1 MLFLE
6 TDELDEG
13 MASKLSTAG
22 SIDSTG
28 AALDALGRLQE
39 NVERVF
45 KGKSGV
51 VRSTVACLLAQGH
64 LLLEDVPGVG
74 KTTLATALARSLGV
88 SFRRV
93 QFTSDLLPSDI
104 IGVSVY
110 SQEDGEFEFKPGPIF
125 AGIVLADEVN
135 RTTPRTQSALLE
147 AMSEGTVSVDNMT
160 HALPD
165 PFLVIATQNPLEHHG
180 TYPLPES
187 QLDRFLMRLSI
198 GYPSAP
204 VERGLL
210 MNRSLGDP
218 VDSLSP
224 VLDIAEFR
232 ALQEMAAGVELGE
245 SVAGYLLDVVRATR
259 DDRRVR
265 IGVSTRGALAIA
277 RAARA
282 WALLEGRDFCI
293 PDDLRRLFVSTIAHR
308 VALAGAA
315 GEVDKREA
323 EMIVEEIVAEVPAPV

>member
-1 MLFLE
+1 MAADPPSISPDSSVTAEEVSHDLLLALE
-6 TDELDEG
+6 
-13 MASKLSTAG
+13 
-22 SIDSTG
+22 
-28 AALDALGRLQE
+28 E

-45 KGKSGV
+45 KGKTRV
-51 VRSTVACLLAQGH
+51 VRYTIACLLADGH

-88 SFRRV
+88 EFRRV

-110 SQEDGEFEFKPGPIF
+110 SQDTGEFEFKPGPLF
-125 AGIVLADEVN
+125 AGVVLADEIN

-147 AMSEGTVSVDNMT
+147 AMSEGNVSVDNVT
-160 HALPD
+160 HRLPD

-198 GYPSAP
+198 GYPDADI
-204 VERGLL
+204 ERGLL
-210 MNRSLGDP
+210 LERSLGDP
-218 VDSLSP
+218 LDELDS
-224 VLDIAEFR
+224 VINIDEFR
-232 ALQEMAAGVELGE
+232 ALQAKAAGVTLEE
-245 SVAGYLLDVVRATR
+245 SVVDYLMEVVRATR
-259 DDRRVR
+259 NDSRVR

-282 WALLEGRDFCI
+282 WALLEGRDFVI
-293 PDDLRRLFVSTIAHR
+293 PDDLRELYVPTIAHR
-308 VALAGAA
+308 VALSGAA

-323 EMIVEEIVAEVPAPV
+323 EMIVEEMVAEVPAPV

>member
-1 MLFLE
+1 MAADPSSVSLDSSIAPEDVSLDLLLALE
-6 TDELDEG
+6 
-13 MASKLSTAG
+13 
-22 SIDSTG
+22 
-28 AALDALGRLQE
+28 E

-45 KGKSGV
+45 KGKTRV
-51 VRSTVACLLAQGH
+51 VKYTIACLLAQGH

-88 SFRRV
+88 TFRRV

-110 SQEDGEFEFKPGPIF
+110 SSDDGEFEFKPGPLF
-125 AGIVLADEVN
+125 AGVVLADEIN

-147 AMSEGTVSVDNMT
+147 AMSEGKVSVDNVT
-160 HALPD
+160 HTLPD

-198 GYPSAP
+198 GYPDADI
-204 VERGLL
+204 ERQLL
-210 MNRSLGDP
+210 LDRSLGDP
-218 VDSLSP
+218 LDTLSP
-224 VLDIAEFR
+224 VLDVGEFK
-232 ALQEMAAGVELGE
+232 ALQGKAAEVTLEE
-245 SVAGYLLDVVRATR
+245 SVVDYLMEVVRATR
-259 DDRRVR
+259 NDSRVR

-282 WALLEGRDFCI
+282 WALLEGRDFVI
-293 PDDLRRLFVSTIAHR
+293 PDDLRQLFVPTIAHR
-308 VALAGAA
+308 VALSGAA

-323 EMIVEEIVAEVPAPV
+323 EMIVEEMVAEVPAPV

>member
-1 MLFLE
+1 MAADPPAIS
-6 TDELDEG
+6 TDSSP
-13 MASKLSTAG
+13 AS
-22 SIDSTG
+22 
-28 AALDALGRLQE
+28 LDASPDLLIELEE

-45 KGKSGV
+45 KGKTRV
-51 VRSTVACLLAQGH
+51 VRYTIACLLAHGH

-88 SFRRV
+88 EFRRV

-110 SQEDGEFEFKPGPIF
+110 SQDSGDFEFKPGPLF
-125 AGIVLADEVN
+125 AGVVLADEIN

-147 AMSEGTVSVDNMT
+147 AMSEGKVSVDNVT
-160 HALPD
+160 HTLPD

-198 GYPSAP
+198 GYPDADIEKDLLL
-204 VERGLL
+204 ER
-210 MNRSLGDP
+210 SFGDP
-218 VDSLSP
+218 LDDLSP
-224 VLDIAEFR
+224 VLSVGQFK
-232 ALQEMAAGVELGE
+232 ALQDRAAEVTLEE
-245 SVAGYLLDVVRATR
+245 SVVDYLMEVVRATR
-259 DDRRVR
+259 NDSRVR

-282 WALLEGRDFCI
+282 WALLEGREFVI
-293 PDDLRRLFVSTIAHR
+293 PDDLRELFVPTIAHR
-308 VALAGAA
+308 VALSGAA

-323 EMIVEEIVAEVPAPV
+323 EMIVEEMVAEVPAPV

>member
-1 MLFLE
+1 MAADPPSISPDSSVAAEDVSHDLLLALE
-6 TDELDEG
+6 
-13 MASKLSTAG
+13 
-22 SIDSTG
+22 
-28 AALDALGRLQE
+28 E

-45 KGKSGV
+45 KGKTRV
-51 VRSTVACLLAQGH
+51 VKYTIACLLADGH

-88 SFRRV
+88 EFRRV

-110 SQEDGEFEFKPGPIF
+110 SQDTGEFEFKPGPLF
-125 AGIVLADEVN
+125 AGVVLADEIN

-147 AMSEGTVSVDNMT
+147 AMSEGNVSVDNVT
-160 HALPD
+160 HRLPD

-198 GYPSAP
+198 GYPDADI
-204 VERGLL
+204 ERGLL
-210 MNRSLGDP
+210 LERSLGDP
-218 VDSLSP
+218 LDELDS
-224 VLDIAEFR
+224 VINIDEFR
-232 ALQEMAAGVELGE
+232 ALQAKAAGVTLEE
-245 SVAGYLLDVVRATR
+245 SVVDYLMEVVRATR
-259 DDRRVR
+259 NDSRVR

-282 WALLEGRDFCI
+282 WALLEGRDFVI
-293 PDDLRRLFVSTIAHR
+293 PDDLRELYVPTIAHR
-308 VALAGAA
+308 VALSGAA

-323 EMIVEEIVAEVPAPV
+323 EMIVEEMVAEVPAPV